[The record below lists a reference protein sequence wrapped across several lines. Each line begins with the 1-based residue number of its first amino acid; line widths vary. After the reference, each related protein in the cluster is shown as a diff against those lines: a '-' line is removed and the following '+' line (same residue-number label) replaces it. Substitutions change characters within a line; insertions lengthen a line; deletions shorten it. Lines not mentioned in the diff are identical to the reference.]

1 MKLGFVG
8 TGAITAA
15 IVTGLNSGF
24 GEQHSIRL
32 SPRNAKIAFD
42 LATRFPGVSVAA
54 SNQDVLDS
62 SDVVVLAVR
71 PQVALSVVSELRFRP
86 DHRVISLVPTFSLA
100 SISDLVAPATKV
112 TRAVPLPSVADRRG
126 STPIYP
132 PDRLVAEL
140 FDRLGTAIQVQ
151 SESEFDALCAATATI
166 ASYFTFADTIA
177 SWLAGHGVSGPK
189 ARDYVTRI
197 FAGLNVEVTERS
209 LKSLADEH
217 ATRGGINAQ
226 LLAHLVE
233 HHVFENLSQGLDA
246 VLRRI
251 VSES

>member
-71 PQVALSVVSELRFRP
+71 LQVALSVVSELRFRP
-86 DHRVISLVPTFSLA
+86 
-100 SISDLVAPATKV
+100 
-112 TRAVPLPSVADRRG
+112 
-126 STPIYP
+126 
-132 PDRLVAEL
+132 
-140 FDRLGTAIQVQ
+140 
-151 SESEFDALCAATATI
+151 TI
-166 ASYFTFADTIA
+166 
-177 SWLAGHGVSGPK
+177 V
-189 ARDYVTRI
+189 
-197 FAGLNVEVTERS
+197 
-209 LKSLADEH
+209 
-217 ATRGGINAQ
+217 
-226 LLAHLVE
+226 
-233 HHVFENLSQGLDA
+233 
-246 VLRRI
+246 
-251 VSES
+251 